1 MAALGATLEVPTLDG
16 PAEVEVGEGTQPGE
30 VLTLRG
36 RGMPGLRNRARPPR
50 RGDLQ
55 VVVNVVIPRHLSGD
69 QKDLLRRLADSLD
82 ERNLRED
89 GSLGSKLRRLL
100 GGRGRG

>member
-1 MAALGATLEVPTLDG
+1 M
-16 PAEVEVGEGTQPGE
+16 
-30 VLTLRG
+30 
-36 RGMPGLRNRARPPR
+36 
-50 RGDLQ
+50 
-55 VVVNVVIPRHLSGD
+55 IPRHLSGD